1 MNITKLISR
10 KIKKK
15 KENLM
20 ENKEIINVK
29 SNNDVSWW
37 NNNAKLI
44 SNIYIYMINVP
55 FNKGIFSD
63 FLKVANMPIHKKT
76 IP

>member
-29 SNNDVSWW
+29 SNNDVPW
-37 NNNAKLI
+37 
-44 SNIYIYMINVP
+44 
-55 FNKGIFSD
+55 
-63 FLKVANMPIHKKT
+63 
-76 IP
+76 